1 MTHDLLYFLLGIVA
15 GIASGF
21 FFERRATKSAESQA
35 KAAEAH
41 NLELRQKLADLR
53 EGVYVTGR
61 VDDPPRPFPSTDLP
75 DAVMTWIRVVQD
87 AQGRVSVA
95 RVRAH
100 FIPQGHPSA
109 AVDLAIATL
118 LSSGSMRRQGKQLEV
133 L

>member
-1 MTHDLLYFLLGIVA
+1 MTHDLLNALFGLVVGLA
-15 GIASGF
+15 TGF
-21 FFERRATKSAESQA
+21 YFERRATKSAESQA

-41 NLELRQKLADLR
+41 NLELRRELADLR
-53 EGVYVTGR
+53 EGVYVSGR
-61 VDDPPRPFPSTDLP
+61 VDDPPRSFPRTDLP
-75 DAVMTWIRVVQD
+75 EAVMKWIRKVQD
-87 AQGRVSVA
+87 AQGRVPVS